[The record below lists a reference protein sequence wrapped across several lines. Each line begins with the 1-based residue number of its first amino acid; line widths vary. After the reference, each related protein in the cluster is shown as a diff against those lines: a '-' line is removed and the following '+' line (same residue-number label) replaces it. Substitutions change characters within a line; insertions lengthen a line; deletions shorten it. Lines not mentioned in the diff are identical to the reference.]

1 MPRLEID
8 AQLDFS
14 ELSLPLLRELKILEP
29 YGIGNPEPL
38 FMTVNAEVC
47 ERKVF
52 TAGIRYRLRQGGR
65 VVSGVI
71 FGAGDT
77 FPGVPGERIDVAY
90 RLCENEWNGATS
102 VEMKIVDLRRAEG
115 HSQRTSSWA

>member
-8 AQLDFS
+8 AQLYFS

-38 FMTVNAEVC
+38 YMTVNAEVC

-52 TAGIRYRLRQGGR
+52 SAGIRYRLRQGGR
-65 VVSGVI
+65 VVSGVVL
-71 FGAGDT
+71 
-77 FPGVPGERIDVAY
+77 VPAILSQECPESGSTSPIVYART
-90 RLCENEWNGATS
+90 NGTAPPAW
-102 VEMKIVDLRRAEG
+102 R
-115 HSQRTSSWA
+115 